1 MTLLEQFKD
10 KVLNTEGSFR
20 LEWNGWFYSFMRC
33 TNGNAEYIYREY
45 KFKNKDFSE
54 INLNYKLAA
63 IVDKNTK
70 VIYVIDEYIFNR
82 NFNKEFVYPNGC
94 VNFNDYVV
102 EKNKYFQ
109 NVLFRNYYDSIEVD
123 INSVTDEDFIN
134 SQKRAARISILSG
147 NEMVLPKFNNDFTS
161 NDIAKMICG
170 YMNIEDEANERFEYN
185 KGWLIKTKLG
195 NELAKKYITDED
207 FINSQKRAARIS
219 ILSGDDVTLPKFN
232 HMFTS
237 NDIAKMICGYMN
249 IEDEANERFANTREF
264 MIKTKLRQELI
275 KKYIEEKSVV
285 EDWKIELARSINN
298 LKANYVNVEFNF
310 NGNIGTEKI
319 DPKKIIRILI
329 DNYYFSDYNF
339 ATSKSGDKLLK
350 TLGVSNTY
358 NKRETWLTCKH
369 ITKITY
375 GRKTLYERKQNG

>member
-1 MTLLEQFKD
+1 M
-10 KVLNTEGSFR
+10 
-20 LEWNGWFYSFMRC
+20 W
-33 TNGNAEYIYREY
+33 I
-45 KFKNKDFSE
+45 
-54 INLNYKLAA
+54 
-63 IVDKNTK
+63 KNTK

-195 NELAKKYITDED
+195 NELAKKYIT
-207 FINSQKRAARIS
+207 
-219 ILSGDDVTLPKFN
+219 
-232 HMFTS
+232 
-237 NDIAKMICGYMN
+237 
-249 IEDEANERFANTREF
+249 
-264 MIKTKLRQELI
+264 
-275 KKYIEEKSVV
+275 EKSVV
-285 EDWKIELARSINN
+285 KDWEIELARSINN

-310 NGNIGTEKI
+310 NGNVGTEKI
-319 DPKKIIRILI
+319 DPKYIIRTLI
-329 DNYYFSDYNF
+329 NNDYFAGCYF
-339 ATSKSGDKLLK
+339 ATSKAGDKLLK
-350 TLGVSNTY
+350 NLGAANIY
-358 NKRETWLTCKH
+358 NKRDTWLTCKH

-375 GRKTLYERKQNG
+375 GRKTLYERK

>member
-1 MTLLEQFKD
+1 MIKIGGKIMTLLEQFKD

-54 INLNYKLAA
+54 INLNYELAA

-109 NVLFRNYYDSIEVD
+109 NVLFRNYYDSIEID
-123 INSVTDEDFIN
+123 IDSVTDEDFIN
-134 SQKRAARISILSG
+134 SQKRTARMSILSG
-147 NEMVLPKFNNDFTS
+147 DDVTLLEFNHMFTS
-161 NDIAKMICG
+161 DDIAKMICG
-170 YMNIEDEANERFEYN
+170 YM
-185 KGWLIKTKLG
+185 
-195 NELAKKYITDED
+195 
-207 FINSQKRAARIS
+207 S
-219 ILSGDDVTLPKFN
+219 
-232 HMFTS
+232 
-237 NDIAKMICGYMN
+237 

-264 MIKTKLRQELI
+264 IIKAKLRQELI
-275 KKYIEEKSVV
+275 EKYIEEKSVV
-285 EDWKIELARSINN
+285 EDWEIELARSINN
-298 LKANYVNVEFNF
+298 LKANHVNVEFNF

-319 DPKKIIRILI
+319 NPKKIIRILI
-329 DNYYFSDYNF
+329 DNDYFSGYNF

-350 TLGVSNTY
+350 MLGATNEF
-358 NKRETWLTCKH
+358 NKIDTWLTCKH

-375 GRKTLYERKQNG
+375 GRKTLYERK

>member
-1 MTLLEQFKD
+1 MIKIGGKIMTLLEQFKD

-195 NELAKKYITDED
+195 NELAKKYIT
-207 FINSQKRAARIS
+207 
-219 ILSGDDVTLPKFN
+219 
-232 HMFTS
+232 
-237 NDIAKMICGYMN
+237 
-249 IEDEANERFANTREF
+249 
-264 MIKTKLRQELI
+264 
-275 KKYIEEKSVV
+275 EKSVV
-285 EDWKIELARSINN
+285 KDWEIELARSINN

-310 NGNIGTEKI
+310 NGNVGTEKI
-319 DPKKIIRILI
+319 DPKYIIRTLI
-329 DNYYFSDYNF
+329 NNDYFAGCYF
-339 ATSKSGDKLLK
+339 ATSKAGDKLLK
-350 TLGVSNTY
+350 NLGAANIY
-358 NKRETWLTCKH
+358 NKRDTWLTCKH

-375 GRKTLYERKQNG
+375 GRKTLYERK

>member
-1 MTLLEQFKD
+1 MIKIGGKIMTLLEQFKD
-10 KVLNTEGSFR
+10 KVLNTKGSFK
-20 LEWNGWFYSFMRC
+20 LNDENKYFSFTRC
-33 TNGNAEYIYREY
+33 TNGNAEYIYGYY
-45 KFKNKDFSE
+45 KFYDGDFSNIDIKYNLVAILDKTEQIIYIVGEYMFNIKFSKDF
-54 INLNYKLAA
+54 
-63 IVDKNTK
+63 
-70 VIYVIDEYIFNR
+70 IY
-82 NFNKEFVYPNGC
+82 PAGC
-94 VNFNDYVV
+94 VGFNDYVV

-109 NVLFRNYYDSIEVD
+109 NVLFRRYYDSIEVD
-123 INSVTDEDFIN
+123 INSV
-134 SQKRAARISILSG
+134 
-147 NEMVLPKFNNDFTS
+147 
-161 NDIAKMICG
+161 
-170 YMNIEDEANERFEYN
+170 
-185 KGWLIKTKLG
+185 
-195 NELAKKYITDED
+195 TDED

-237 NDIAKMICGYMN
+237 NDIAKMICGYVN

-264 MIKTKLRQELI
+264 IIKTKLRQELI

-329 DNYYFSDYNF
+329 DNDYFSDYNF